1 MIEAVLERCAG
12 LDVHQE
18 TVVACVLSGVLSE
31 APHKELHTFGTT
43 TEELIDLAEWLVDS
57 GCSHVAMES
66 TGVYWK
72 PIWNVLEAFD
82 FELVLANAHH
92 IKNLPGRK
100 TDMKDAEWIAK
111 LLRSGLIESSFVP
124 SPEVRDLRDLTRY
137 RKKLVYQATAEK
149 NRIHRLLQDANIK
162 ITSFMSDIF
171 GVSGRLLLQ
180 RVVNGEVITLEFLED
195 NMKGPLKH
203 KAEQL
208 LQSIN
213 GRMRAHHS
221 QMIGFSWEHLLFLE
235 QQIREIDEQIFVRLQ
250 GRREAVELLMTIPGI
265 NEQAAAII
273 IAEIGTDMEQFRNEH
288 ALAAWAGVCPGNFE
302 SAGKKKRTRVR
313 SGNSLL
319 KAILCECAWSAVRAR
334 NTRLS
339 TRYWSLVR
347 RMGKKKA
354 LVAVA
359 HTILKIVYYVLL
371 KRQSYVELGAEY
383 LAQYQKD
390 KQERMQNRMI
400 RDLEAKGFIVTKPVA
415 T

>member
-18 TVVACVLSGVLSE
+18 TVVACVLSGALNE
-31 APHKELHTFGTT
+31 APKKELRTFGTT
-43 TEELIDLAEWLVDS
+43 TEELIDLAHWILES

-72 PIWNVLEAFD
+72 PVWNVLEAFE
-82 FELVLANAHH
+82 FEMLLANAHH

-111 LLRSGLIESSFVP
+111 LLRSGLIEGSFVP

-162 ITSFMSDIF
+162 LTSFMSDVF
-171 GVSGRLLLQ
+171 GVSGRLLLEHL
-180 RVVNGEVITLEFLED
+180 VDGEVITLEWLQD
-195 NMKGPLKH
+195 NMKGPLKN
-203 KAEQL
+203 KTEQL

-213 GRMRAHHS
+213 GRMRPHHV
-221 QMIGFSWEHLLFLE
+221 QMIRFSWDHLLFLE
-235 QQIREIDEQIFVRLQ
+235 QEIQQIDEQVLTRLQ
-250 GRREAVELLMTIPGI
+250 DRREAVELLVTIPGI
-265 NEQAAAII
+265 NEQSASII
-273 IAEIGTDMEQFRNEH
+273 VAEIGTDMTQFRNEH
-288 ALAAWAGVCPGNFE
+288 ALAAWAGVSPGNSE
-302 SAGKKKRTRVR
+302 SAGKKKRTRAR

-319 KAILCECAWSAVRAR
+319 KAILCECAWAAARTR

-339 TRYWSLVR
+339 ARYWSLVR

-354 LVAVA
+354 LVALA
-359 HTILKIVYYVLL
+359 HTMLRIIYNILL
-371 KRQSYVELGAEY
+371 KRQSYVELGADY
-383 LAQYQKD
+383 LDQQSKR
-390 KQERMQNRMI
+390 KQEKLEWKMI
-400 RDLEAKGFIVTKPVA
+400 QELEAKGFVITRPA
-415 T
+415 

>member
-18 TVVACVLSGVLSE
+18 TVVACILTGALSE
-31 APHKELHTFGTT
+31 APKKELQSFGTT
-43 TEELIDLAEWLVDS
+43 TKELIELGNWLVNS

-82 FELVLANAHH
+82 FEMLLANAHH

-111 LLRSGLIESSFVP
+111 LLRSGLIEGSFVP
-124 SPEVRDLRDLTRY
+124 SAEVRDLRDLTRY

-149 NRIHRLLQDANIK
+149 NRIHRILQDANIK
-162 ITSFMSDIF
+162 LTSFMSDIF
-171 GVSGRLLLQ
+171 GVSGRLLLE
-180 RVVNGEVITLEFLED
+180 RLVNGEVITLEFLQQE
-195 NMKGPLKH
+195 MKGPLKH
-203 KAEQL
+203 KADQL
-208 LQSIN
+208 LQSVQ
-213 GRMRAHHS
+213 GRIRCHHIQMMRY
-221 QMIGFSWEHLLFLE
+221 SWEHLLFLE
-235 QQIREIDEQIFVRLQ
+235 QAIVQVDEQIYERLKD
-250 GRREAVELLMTIPGI
+250 RREAVELLSTIPGI
-265 NEQAAAII
+265 NEQSASII
-273 IAEIGTDMEQFRNEH
+273 IAEIGTDMAQFRDEH

-313 SGNSLL
+313 SGNSIL
-319 KAILCECAWSAVRAR
+319 KAILCECAWAAARTR

-339 TRYWSLVR
+339 ARYWSLVK

-359 HTILKIVYYVLL
+359 HTILKIVYHVLA
-371 KRQSYVELGAEY
+371 KRQSYIELGAEY
-383 LAQYQKD
+383 LEQYRRD
-390 KQERMQNRMI
+390 RQERLQTKII
-400 RDLEAKGFIVTKPVA
+400 RDLEAKGFVITRPA
-415 T
+415 

>member
-1 MIEAVLERCAG
+1 MIEAVLEQCAG

-18 TVVACVLSGVLSE
+18 TVVACVLSGQLNE
-31 APHKELHTFGTT
+31 APHKELRTFGTT
-43 TEELIDLAEWLVDS
+43 TEELIGLAEWLVETE
-57 GCSHVAMES
+57 CSHVAMES

-82 FELVLANAHH
+82 FELMLANAHH

-111 LLRSGLIESSFVP
+111 LLRSGLIEGSFVP

-162 ITSFMSDIF
+162 LTSFMSDVF

-180 RVVNGEVITLEFLED
+180 RIVDGEVITLEFLKE

-203 KAEQL
+203 KADQL
-208 LQSIN
+208 LQSLN
-213 GRMRAHHS
+213 GRVRAHHI
-221 QMIGFSWEHLLFLE
+221 QMIRFSWEHLLFLE
-235 QQIREIDEQIFVRLQ
+235 NETQEVDEQIRFRLQ
-250 GRREAVELLMTIPGI
+250 QRREAVELLITIPGI
-265 NEQAAAII
+265 NEQSASII
-273 IAEIGTDMEQFRNEH
+273 IAEIGTDMSQFTNEH
-288 ALAAWAGVCPGNFE
+288 SLAAWAGVCPGNYE

-319 KAILCECAWSAVRAR
+319 KAILCECAWAAARTR

-339 TRYWSLVR
+339 SRYWSLVK

-354 LVAVA
+354 LVAIA
-359 HTILKIVYYVLL
+359 HTILKIVYHVLL
-371 KRQSYVELGAEY
+371 KGQSYIELGAEY
-383 LAQYQKD
+383 LEQFRKD
-390 KQERMQNRMI
+390 KQQRLESGMI
-400 RDLEAKGFIVTKPVA
+400 RELEAKGFVVTKPA
-415 T
+415 

>member
-18 TVVACVLSGVLSE
+18 TVVACILTGALSE
-31 APHKELHTFGTT
+31 APKKELQSFGTT
-43 TEELIDLAEWLVDS
+43 TKELIELGNWLVNS

-82 FELVLANAHH
+82 FEMLLANAHH

-111 LLRSGLIESSFVP
+111 LLRSGLIEGSFVP
-124 SPEVRDLRDLTRY
+124 SAEVRDLRDLTRY

-149 NRIHRLLQDANIK
+149 NRIHRILQDANIK
-162 ITSFMSDIF
+162 LTSFMSDIF
-171 GVSGRLLLQ
+171 GVSGRLLLE
-180 RVVNGEVITLEFLED
+180 RLVNGEVITLEFLQQE
-195 NMKGPLKH
+195 MKGPLKH
-203 KAEQL
+203 KADQL
-208 LQSIN
+208 LQSVQ
-213 GRMRAHHS
+213 GRIRCHHIQMMRY
-221 QMIGFSWEHLLFLE
+221 SWEHLLFLE
-235 QQIREIDEQIFVRLQ
+235 QAIVQVDEQIYERLKD
-250 GRREAVELLMTIPGI
+250 RREAVELLSTIPGI
-265 NEQAAAII
+265 NEQSASII
-273 IAEIGTDMEQFRNEH
+273 IAEIGTDMAQFRDEH

-313 SGNSLL
+313 SGNSIL
-319 KAILCECAWSAVRAR
+319 KAILCECAWAAARTR

-339 TRYWSLVR
+339 ARYWSLVK

-359 HTILKIVYYVLL
+359 HTILKIVYHVLA
-371 KRQSYVELGAEY
+371 KRQTYIELGAEY
-383 LAQYQKD
+383 LEQYRRD
-390 KQERMQNRMI
+390 KQERLQTKII
-400 RDLEAKGFIVTKPVA
+400 RDLEAKGFVITRPA
-415 T
+415 